1 MKKSDLILVAWIP
14 MKAPSKVKFVGA
26 TVISTIKNQLQGIKK
41 EFNCDDV
48 SLLHYDSIMSG
59 MK

>member
-14 MKAPSKVKFVGA
+14 SKAPPQVKFVGA

-41 EFNCDDV
+41 DFNCDDV
-48 SLLHYDSIMSG
+48 SMLHFDSIMSG